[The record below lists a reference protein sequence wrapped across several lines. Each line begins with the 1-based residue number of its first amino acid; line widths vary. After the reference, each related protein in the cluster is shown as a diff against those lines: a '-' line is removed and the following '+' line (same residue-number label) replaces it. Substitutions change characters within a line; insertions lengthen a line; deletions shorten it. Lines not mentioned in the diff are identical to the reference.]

1 MINLFYKLS
10 NIVSKR
16 VEHHGAPY
24 ELFGGFA
31 VINYIVPYFMWSPSS
46 NSNFELLILL
56 RLVAGLMCFLLI
68 IKDYWHDSLTRYLPL
83 YWQATLLYCLP
94 FLTTFMLFDSQGET
108 FWLLNMILA
117 MFLLAVLVDWRSFIM
132 ILLLGV
138 SAGYGLFACTSEA
151 KSFFISNDTLY
162 WVIYMCFFSVLI
174 GILFTRRNERIAQER
189 LGAYKIVST
198 SIAHEMRTPL
208 SAMYI
213 SAQGVQKYLPSL
225 LKAYQIAQNNK
236 LEIPKIDPKKLQI
249 LLDFPDNLISIS
261 RRSISII
268 DIFLAN
274 FGTLEKSSLTIQP
287 ISINLLINKSI
298 DEYPFYSEYQR
309 NLIQFDGEKDF
320 TCNANEYL
328 VVHVF
333 YNLIKNSLYQIQVA
347 GKGII
352 HIRLSQANG
361 YNIVHFTD
369 TATGIKNDEI
379 KKIFEDFYTSTF
391 HGTGI
396 GLAYCKKVMHL
407 LRGDII
413 CRSQFGEFTEF
424 QLFFPVV

>member
-1 MINLFYKLS
+1 MINLFHKLS
-10 NIVSKR
+10 DIVAKR
-16 VEHHGAPY
+16 VEQHGAPY

-68 IKDYWHDSLTRYLPL
+68 IKDYWRESFVRYLPL

-94 FLTTFMLFDSQGET
+94 FLTTYMLFDSQGET

-117 MFLLAVLVDWRSFIM
+117 MFLLAVLVDWRSFIV

-213 SAQGVQKYLPSL
+213 SAQGVQSYLPSL

-236 LEIPKIDPKKLQI
+236 LEIPKIDKKKLQI

-274 FGTLEKSSLTIQP
+274 FGTLEKSSLTIQLM
-287 ISINLLINKSI
+287 SINLLINKSI
-298 DEYPFYSEYQR
+298 DEYPFYSDSQR
-309 NLIQFDGEKDF
+309 NLIQFDGAEDF
-320 TCNANEYL
+320 MCNANEYL
-328 VVHVF
+328 LVHVF
-333 YNLIKNSLYQIQVA
+333 YNLIKNSLYQIQIA
-347 GKGII
+347 GKGTIT
-352 HIRLSQANG
+352 IRLSRAHGFNSV
-361 YNIVHFTD
+361 YFTD

-413 CRSQFGEFTEF
+413 CRSEFGEFTEF
-424 QLFFPVV
+424 QLFFPAV